1 MANNSCATWAPRAL
15 ALLRIVSGYL
25 FLVHGVTKLF
35 INHVPIFSLY
45 GIAGLIEVIG
55 GILIL
60 IGLFGRISAF
70 ICSGEMAFAYFM
82 GHVAAKGHVLTP
94 INNGG
99 DAAILFCFVFL
110 YIAAAGSGPCS
121 IDSMRNK
128 N

>member
-1 MANNSCATWAPRAL
+1 MANNCCAAWAPRAL
-15 ALLRIVSGYL
+15 SLLRIVSGYL
-25 FLVHGVTKLF
+25 FLVHGATKLF
-35 INHVPIFSLY
+35 VHHVPIFSLF
-45 GIAGLIEVIG
+45 GAAGLIEFIG

-60 IGLFGRISAF
+60 IGLFGRFAAF

-110 YIAAAGSGPCS
+110 YIALAGSGPCS
-121 IDSMRNK
+121 IDSMRK
-128 N
+128 KS